1 MDTPELPAPLNPLST
16 DINHNRQSVQIYIAI
31 NIESAGSAKI
41 AIMSTLNNKHIVIGI
56 TGGIAAYKSAD
67 LCRRLKDADA
77 DVRIVM
83 TNAATEFVTPLTF
96 QALSGHPVALDN
108 TDNDAEA
115 GMKHIELARWA
126 DAIIIAPASA
136 NTIAKLAQGRADN
149 LLTTLCLASEAIKCF
164 APAMNRVMW
173 HDLSTQANCRTLVD
187 KAWFQF
193 GPASGPQACGEKGQG
208 RMLEVSDMLTS
219 LEQCF
224 KSGELQGLNLVITA
238 GPTYEAID
246 PVRFIGNRSS
256 GRMGYAIANAA
267 REAGANV
274 TLISGPSHLQQP
286 ESSSFVAVE
295 SAEEMQ
301 QAVLSAIKNCH
312 IYISTAAV
320 SDYRVK
326 NVAGQKIKKNEDTL
340 TLQLIKNQDIIA
352 TVASLKTRPYVVGF
366 AAETENVIDNAKN
379 KLIRKNLDMI
389 VANDVSTTSTDTID
403 IGFNSE
409 YNALHVYWAQNNHL
423 SGEQY
428 FDIARKSQLA
438 KQLITLIAKQYKLN
452 KSQYAKNTA

>member
-1 MDTPELPAPLNPLST
+1 
-16 DINHNRQSVQIYIAI
+16 
-31 NIESAGSAKI
+31 
-41 AIMSTLNNKHIVIGI
+41 MSTLNNKHVVIGI
-56 TGGIAAYKSAD
+56 TGGIAAYKSAE
-67 LCRRLKDADA
+67 LTRRLKEEGAHI
-77 DVRIVM
+77 RIVM

-96 QALSGHPVALDN
+96 QALSGHPVAFDN
-108 TDNDAEA
+108 ADNDAEA
-115 GMKHIELARWA
+115 GMQHIELARWA
-126 DAIIIAPASA
+126 DIIIIAPASA

-173 HDLSTQANCRTLVD
+173 HDLSTQTNCRTLVN
-187 KAWFQF
+187 KNWLQF
-193 GPASGPQACGEKGQG
+193 GPASGSQACGETGQG
-208 RMLEVSDMLTS
+208 RMLEVNDMLAS

-224 KSGELQGLNLVITA
+224 NSGELQGLNLVITA

-256 GRMGYAIANAA
+256 GRMGYAIASAA
-267 REAGANV
+267 QEAGAKV

-286 ESSSFVAVE
+286 ESLTFIAVD

-301 QAVLSAIKNCH
+301 LAVLSAIKKCD

-320 SDYRVK
+320 SDYRVE
-326 NVAGQKIKKNEDTL
+326 NVATHKIKKTEDRL
-340 TLQLIKNQDIIA
+340 VLPLIKNEDIIA
-352 TVASLKTRPYVVGF
+352 SVANLKTPPYVVGF
-366 AAETENVIDNAKN
+366 AAETENVTDNAKN

-389 VANDVSTTSTDTID
+389 VANDVSASSAGTTD

-409 YNALHVYWAQNNHL
+409 YNALHVYWAQNNHI

-428 FDIARKSQLA
+428 FDIAGKSQLA
-438 KQLITLIAKQYKLN
+438 KQLITIIAKQYNRKQ
-452 KSQYAKNTA
+452 SQYAKNTA